1 MPGNLSETFHHIPL
15 GESKRSSNLS
25 KGHFTVLVK
34 TNYQELHFTDDP
46 WAPSY
51 RVGRVRDL
59 RLMMEPSGANRGY
72 AYIRYY
78 TPEVSTPTLETTSP
92 ALSRPTPIA
101 SHQR

>member
-34 TNYQELHFTDDP
+34 TNYQELHFSDDP
-46 WAPSY
+46 WAPSC

-78 TPEVSTPTLETTSP
+78 TPEVSTPTLDTTVP
-92 ALSRPTPIA
+92 QQL
-101 SHQR
+101 